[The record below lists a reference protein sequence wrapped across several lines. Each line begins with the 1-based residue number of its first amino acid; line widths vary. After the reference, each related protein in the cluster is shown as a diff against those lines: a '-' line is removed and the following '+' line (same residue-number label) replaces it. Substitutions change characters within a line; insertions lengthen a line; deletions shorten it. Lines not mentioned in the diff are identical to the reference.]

1 MSDVLFYGISRDK
14 SLAIMVTGI
23 TSVVP
28 SNDAKLPLD
37 MQCPKAFF
45 RLREKSVN
53 ELLNGE
59 YEKFLITLHHM
70 LIDFFRMA
78 ELDR

>member
-37 MQCPKAFF
+37 MQYPKAFF

-53 ELLNGE
+53 ELLDT
-59 YEKFLITLHHM
+59 KTLILF
-70 LIDFFRMA
+70 ISRVQ
-78 ELDR
+78 